1 MKFLCMTC
9 DDPMNL
15 QKAEGPHEGSMS
27 VVFQCDGCG
36 WQMAMLTNPMET
48 QAVRSLGVKI
58 GGATVPAEPM
68 EMLRSNLTGV
78 RSDLA
83 ANGSDGAT
91 TAASTEVAASA
102 AEGAVS
108 KCPFS
113 QMLKTGGD
121 EAPTRQEMITSV
133 AAPAPEKETG
143 GVAWTDAAKQ
153 RIEERIPSFI
163 RPMARVAIEKY
174 AEEKGY
180 SEINEDVLEETR
192 GMFAA

>member
-15 QKAEGPHEGSMS
+15 QKTEGPHQGSMS

-78 RSDLA
+78 RADLA
-83 ANGSDGAT
+83 ANGEGSAPAQAAEADAGNEDGA
-91 TAASTEVAASA
+91 A
-102 AEGAVS
+102 S

-113 QMLKTGGD
+113 QMLQTGS
-121 EAPTRQEMITSV
+121 EETPTRQEFITSV
-133 AAPAPEKETG
+133 AAPPPEPSSE

>member
-15 QKAEGPHEGSMS
+15 QKTEGPHQGSMS

-68 EMLRSNLTGV
+68 EMLRSNLSGV
-78 RSDLA
+78 RADLA
-83 ANGSDGAT
+83 ANGDAAAAVAPAE
-91 TAASTEVAASA
+91 TAAAAE
-102 AEGAVS
+102 EGAVS

-113 QMLKTGGD
+113 QMLQTEAD
-121 EAPTRQEMITSV
+121 DAPTRQELITSV
-133 AAPAPEKETG
+133 ASAPPESETTS
-143 GVAWTDAAKQ
+143 VSWTDAAKQ

-192 GMFAA
+192 GMFAT